1 MNPQSIIR
9 RKRDGGAL
17 SKAEIEA
24 FVGGVVTH
32 DWTPAQ
38 TGSMLMA
45 IFQKGL
51 DLKETSSLLEA
62 MLHSG
67 ETLDMEG
74 ITCPKVDKHS
84 TGGVGDK
91 VSIVLAPLAASCG
104 LAVPMLSG
112 RGLGHTGG
120 TLDKLESIPGFN
132 VFLSTKAIQKQARE
146 IGCVMAGQTKA
157 LVPADRILYAMRDE
171 TVTVEH
177 PALIASSILSKK
189 LAEGIDCLLL
199 DVKFGRGAFLKE
211 FDEAR
216 MLANLMVD
224 LGRAAGC
231 RVEAWLTRMDTPLGT
246 AIGNAVEVEECIG
259 ILKGDVTGELTDLIV
274 DQVAGMVEMTGLTED
289 SESAHK
295 LVREKL
301 SDGSALERF
310 GDMVRAQ
317 GGDPGIIDDPGR
329 LPQAKH
335 TIDILYEEASESH
348 VADIE
353 ALAIAGIVLET
364 GAGRRKASD
373 SVDHA
378 SGISQLVNQ
387 GDPLSPGDV
396 IARLHHNS
404 PDREAEWVDRI
415 RRAVSLSL
423 KPVQPEPR
431 IREKI
436 R

>member
-1 MNPQSIIR
+1 M
-9 RKRDGGAL
+9 
-17 SKAEIEA
+17 
-24 FVGGVVTH
+24 
-32 DWTPAQ
+32 
-38 TGSMLMA
+38 GSMLMA

-51 DLKETSSLLEA
+51 DLDETGHLLEA

-74 ITCPKVDKHS
+74 VKCPKVDKHS

-91 VSIVLAPLAASCG
+91 VSLVLAPLAAACG

-132 VFLSTKAIQKQARE
+132 VFLPAKAIQKQVRK
-146 IGCVMAGQTKA
+146 IGCVMAGQTEA

-211 FDEAR
+211 FDNAR

-246 AIGNAVEVEECIG
+246 AVGNAVEVEECID
-259 ILKGDVTGELTDLIV
+259 ILKGNATGELTDLIV
-274 DQVAGMVEMTGLTED
+274 DQVAGLVEMAGVAD
-289 SESAHK
+289 DAESALK
-295 LVREKL
+295 LVRKKL

-310 GDMVRAQ
+310 ASMIESQ
-317 GGDPGIIDDPGR
+317 GGNAGVVDDTSR

-335 TIDILYEEASESH
+335 IIDILHEEGTESH
-348 VADIE
+348 VADID
-353 ALAIAGIVLET
+353 ALEIAGVVLET

-373 SVDHA
+373 KVDHA

-387 GDPLSPGDV
+387 GDLLRPGDV
-396 IARLHHNS
+396 IARLHHNV
-404 PDREAEWVDRI
+404 PDREAEWVERI
-415 RRAVSLSL
+415 HGAVSLSAE
-423 KPVQPEPR
+423 PVTPEPR

>member
-1 MNPQSIIR
+1 VSKSGQAFHR
-9 RKRDGGAL
+9 WCGA
-17 SKAEIEA
+17 
-24 FVGGVVTH
+24 
-32 DWTPAQ
+32 
-38 TGSMLMA
+38 
-45 IFQKGL
+45 
-51 DLKETSSLLEA
+51 
-62 MLHSG
+62 
-67 ETLDMEG
+67 
-74 ITCPKVDKHS
+74 
-84 TGGVGDK
+84 
-91 VSIVLAPLAASCG
+91 
-104 LAVPMLSG
+104 
-112 RGLGHTGG
+112 GG

>member
-1 MNPQSIIR
+1 
-9 RKRDGGAL
+9 
-17 SKAEIEA
+17 
-24 FVGGVVTH
+24 
-32 DWTPAQ
+32 
-38 TGSMLMA
+38 MA

-51 DLKETSSLLEA
+51 DLDETGFLLEA

-67 ETLDMEG
+67 ETLDMDR
-74 ITCPKVDKHS
+74 IKCPKVDKHS

-91 VSIVLAPLAASCG
+91 VSLVLAPLAASCG

-132 VFLSTKAIQKQARE
+132 VFLPAKAIQKQVRE
-146 IGCVMAGQTKA
+146 IGCVMAGQTEA

-211 FDEAR
+211 FHEAR

-246 AIGNAVEVEECIG
+246 AVGNAVEVEECIE
-259 ILKGDVTGELTDLIV
+259 ILKGEATGELADLIV
-274 DQVAGMVEMTGLTED
+274 DQVAGLVEMAGLAED
-289 SESAHK
+289 GGSALK
-295 LVREKL
+295 LVRQKL
-301 SDGSALERF
+301 SDGSALQRF
-310 GDMVRAQ
+310 ASMIEAQ
-317 GGDPGIIDDPGR
+317 GGDARVIDDPGR
-329 LPQAKH
+329 LPQAMH
-335 TIDILYEEASESH
+335 IIDILHEEATEAH
-348 VADIE
+348 VADVD
-353 ALAIAGIVLET
+353 ALAIAGVVLET
-364 GAGRRKASD
+364 GAGRRRASD
-373 SVDHA
+373 EVDHA
-378 SGISQLVNQ
+378 TGISQLVNQ
-387 GDPLSPGDV
+387 GDSLRPGDV
-396 IARLHHNS
+396 IARLHHNA
-404 PDREAEWVDRI
+404 PDCEAEWVEHV
-415 RRAVSLSL
+415 RRAVTLSVEPT
-423 KPVQPEPR
+423 KPEPR

>member
-9 RKRDGGAL
+9 RKRDGDAL
-17 SKAEIEA
+17 STDEIEA
-24 FVGGVVTH
+24 FVAGVVTR

-38 TGSMLMA
+38 MGSMLMA

-51 DLKETSSLLEA
+51 DLDETGYLLEA

-74 ITCPKVDKHS
+74 VKCPKVDKHS

-91 VSIVLAPLAASCG
+91 VSLVLAPLAAACG

-132 VFLSTKAIQKQARE
+132 VFLPAKAIQKQVRK
-146 IGCVMAGQTKA
+146 IGCVMAGQTEA

-211 FDEAR
+211 FADAR
-216 MLANLMVD
+216 MLAKLMVD
-224 LGRAAGC
+224 LGRSAGC

-246 AIGNAVEVEECIG
+246 AVGNAVEVEECID
-259 ILKGDVTGELTDLIV
+259 ILKGNATGELTDLIV
-274 DQVAGMVEMTGLTED
+274 DQVAGLVEMAGLAD
-289 SESAHK
+289 DAESALN

-310 GDMVRAQ
+310 ASMIEAQ
-317 GGDPGIIDDPGR
+317 GGDAGVVDDTSR
-329 LPQAKH
+329 LPQAMH
-335 TIDILYEEASESH
+335 IVDILHEDGTESH
-348 VADIE
+348 VADID
-353 ALAIAGIVLET
+353 ALEIAGVVLET

-373 SVDHA
+373 TVDHA
-378 SGISQLVNQ
+378 CGISQLVNQ
-387 GDPLSPGDV
+387 GDPLIPGDV
-396 IARLHHNS
+396 IARLHHNA
-404 PDREAEWVDRI
+404 PDRETEWVERI
-415 RRAVSLSL
+415 RRAVSLSVE
-423 KPVQPEPR
+423 PVTPEPR